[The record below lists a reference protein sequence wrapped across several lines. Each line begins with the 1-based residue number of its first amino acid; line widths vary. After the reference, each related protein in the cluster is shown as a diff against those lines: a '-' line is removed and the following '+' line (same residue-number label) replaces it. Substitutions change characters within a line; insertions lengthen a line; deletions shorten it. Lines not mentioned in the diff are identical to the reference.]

1 LRRAGVCHTQGAGRA
16 QARSK
21 GFQLVIRF
29 LHTSDWQLGMTRR
42 FLSEEA
48 QARYTQARFDA
59 IRTMGRIAKEKQCR
73 FMLVCGDSFESN
85 QVDRKTVARAIEA
98 LKEVA
103 VPVYLLP
110 GNHDPLNA
118 ASVYRSSTFMEKQPA
133 HVHIIENTEPV
144 QVGEGFE
151 LVGAPWLSK
160 RPNGNPIVDLLN
172 ALPAA
177 GSTKRICA
185 GHGVIDI
192 FTPDKEAQNVIAVS
206 RLEAAIS
213 EGKIHFVALGDRHSL
228 TKVGCGDGIWYSGTP
243 ESTDF
248 GEDHS
253 GFCQIVNMDG
263 GHVTT
268 EEVKIGQWSFIEE
281 MVDLNTEDDLE
292 SLRKKL
298 EDIPNKERSVVKL
311 DLKGSVTLSL
321 HGVFQ
326 SHSDMAKEVLAGTV
340 INEDKLLVI
349 PNDTDFTN
357 LGFSGFADATVKRLR
372 DTIDHGGAQGAVA
385 RDAFMLLLRLAQGA
399 A

>member
-1 LRRAGVCHTQGAGRA
+1 M
-16 QARSK
+16 
-21 GFQLVIRF
+21 IRF

-59 IRTMGRIAKEKQCR
+59 IRTMGRIAKEKQCQ
-73 FMLVCGDSFESN
+73 FILVCGDSFESN

-98 LKEVA
+98 LKEVS

-118 ASVYRSSTFMEKQPA
+118 ASVYRSSTFIEKKPA
-133 HVHIIENTEPV
+133 HVHIIEDTAPV

-151 LVGAPWLSK
+151 LVGAPWMSK

-172 ALPAA
+172 ALPPA
-177 GSTKRICA
+177 GSIKRICV
-185 GHGVIDI
+185 GHGIIDI
-192 FTPDKEAQNVIAVS
+192 FTPDKEAENVIEVS
-206 RLEAAIS
+206 KLEAAIS
-213 EGKIHFVALGDRHSL
+213 KGKIHFIALGDRHSL
-228 TKVGCGDGIWYSGTP
+228 TKVGSGDRIWYSGTP

-248 GEDHS
+248 CEDHS
-253 GFCQIVNMDG
+253 GFCQIVKMDG
-263 GHVTT
+263 DDVTT
-268 EEVKIGQWSFIEE
+268 EEVKIGQWRFIEE
-281 MVDLNTEDDLE
+281 LVDLNTEDDVE

-298 EDIPNKERSVVKL
+298 ENIPNRERSVVKL
-311 DLKGSVTLSL
+311 VLKGSLTLSL
-321 HGVFQ
+321 QGVLQ
-326 SHSDMAKEVLAGTV
+326 NHILAAKDVLAGSV
-340 INEDKLLVI
+340 INEDNLLVI

-372 DTIDHGGAQGAVA
+372 DKIDQGGLEGTVA
-385 RDAFMLLLRLAQGA
+385 RDAFMLLLRLSKEA

>member
-1 LRRAGVCHTQGAGRA
+1 
-16 QARSK
+16 
-21 GFQLVIRF
+21 VIRF

-59 IRTMGRIAKEKQCR
+59 IRTMGRIAKEKQCQ

-98 LKEVA
+98 LKEVS

-118 ASVYRSSTFMEKQPA
+118 ASVYCSSTFIEKKPA
-133 HVHIIENTEPV
+133 HVHIIENAAPV

-172 ALPAA
+172 ALPPA
-177 GSTKRICA
+177 GSIKRICV
-185 GHGVIDI
+185 GHGIIDI
-192 FTPDKEAQNVIAVS
+192 FTPDKEAENVIAIS
-206 RLEAAIS
+206 KLEAAIS
-213 EGKIHFVALGDRHSL
+213 EGKVHFIALGDRHSL
-228 TKVGCGDGIWYSGTP
+228 TKVGSGDRISYSGTP

-248 GEDHS
+248 REDHS
-253 GFCQIVNMDG
+253 GFCQIVNLDG
-263 GHVTT
+263 DHVTT

-281 MVDLNTEDDLE
+281 LLDLNTEDDVK

-298 EDIPNKERSVVKL
+298 EDIPNRERSVVKL
-311 DLKGSVTLSL
+311 VLKGSLTLSL
-321 HGVFQ
+321 HGVLQ
-326 SHSDMAKEVLAGTV
+326 THILAAKDVLAGSV
-340 INEDKLLVI
+340 INEDNLLVI
-349 PNDTDFTN
+349 PNDTDFTD

-372 DTIDHGGAQGAVA
+372 DKIDQGGPEGAVA
-385 RDAFMLLLRLAQGA
+385 RDAFMLLLRLSREA

>member
-1 LRRAGVCHTQGAGRA
+1 M
-16 QARSK
+16 
-21 GFQLVIRF
+21 IRF

-59 IRTMGRIAKEKQCR
+59 IRTMGRIAKEKQCQ
-73 FMLVCGDSFESN
+73 FILVCGDSFESN

-98 LKEVA
+98 LKEVS

-118 ASVYRSSTFMEKQPA
+118 ASVYRSSTFIEKKPA
-133 HVHIIENTEPV
+133 HVHIIEDTAPV

-151 LVGAPWLSK
+151 LVGAPWMSK

-172 ALPAA
+172 ALPPA
-177 GSTKRICA
+177 GSIKRICV
-185 GHGVIDI
+185 GHGIIDI
-192 FTPDKEAQNVIAVS
+192 FTPDKEAENVIEVS
-206 RLEAAIS
+206 KLEAAIS
-213 EGKIHFVALGDRHSL
+213 KGKIHFIALGDRHSL
-228 TKVGCGDGIWYSGTP
+228 TKVGSGDRIWYSGTP

-248 GEDHS
+248 CEDHS
-253 GFCQIVNMDG
+253 GFCQIVKMDG
-263 GHVTT
+263 DDVTT
-268 EEVKIGQWSFIEE
+268 EEVKIGQWRFIEE
-281 MVDLNTEDDLE
+281 LVDLNTEDDVE

-298 EDIPNKERSVVKL
+298 ENIPNRERAVVKL
-311 DLKGSVTLSL
+311 DLKGSLTLSL

-326 SHSDMAKEVLAGTV
+326 SHLLAAKDVLAGSV
-340 INEDKLLVI
+340 INEDNFLVI
-349 PNDTDFTN
+349 PNDTDFTD

-372 DTIDHGGAQGAVA
+372 DKIDQGGLEGTVA
-385 RDAFMLLLRLAQGA
+385 RDAFMLLLRLSKEA

>member
-1 LRRAGVCHTQGAGRA
+1 M
-16 QARSK
+16 
-21 GFQLVIRF
+21 IRF

-59 IRTMGRIAKEKQCR
+59 IRTMGRIAKEKQCQ

-98 LKEVA
+98 LKEVS

-110 GNHDPLNA
+110 SNHDPLNA
-118 ASVYRSSTFMEKQPA
+118 ASVYRSSTFIEKKPA
-133 HVHIIENTEPV
+133 HVHIIENAAPV

-172 ALPAA
+172 ALPPA
-177 GSTKRICA
+177 GSIKRICV
-185 GHGVIDI
+185 GHGIIDI
-192 FTPDKEAQNVIAVS
+192 FTPDKEAENVIAVS
-206 RLEAAIS
+206 KLEAAIS
-213 EGKIHFVALGDRHSL
+213 EGKVHFIALGDRHSL
-228 TKVGCGDGIWYSGTP
+228 TKVGSGDRIWYSGTP

-248 GEDHS
+248 REDHS
-253 GFCQIVNMDG
+253 GSCQIVNLDG
-263 GHVTT
+263 DHVTT

-281 MVDLNTEDDLE
+281 LMDLNTNDDVD

-298 EDIPNKERSVVKL
+298 EDIPNRERSVVKL
-311 DLKGSVTLSL
+311 VLKGSLTLSL
-321 HGVFQ
+321 HGVLQ
-326 SHSDMAKEVLAGTV
+326 NHILAAKDVLAGSV
-340 INEDKLLVI
+340 INEDDLHVI

-372 DTIDHGGAQGAVA
+372 DKIDQGGPEGTVA
-385 RDAFMLLLRLAQGA
+385 RDAFMLLLRLSKEA

>member
-1 LRRAGVCHTQGAGRA
+1 MM
-16 QARSK
+16 
-21 GFQLVIRF
+21 RF

-48 QARYTQARFDA
+48 QARYTQARSDA
-59 IRTMGRIAKEKQCR
+59 IRTMGRIAKEKQCQ

-98 LKEVA
+98 LKEVT

-118 ASVYRSSTFMEKQPA
+118 ASVYRSSTFIEKKPA
-133 HVHIIENTEPV
+133 HVHIIENTAPV

-151 LVGAPWLSK
+151 LAGAPWLSK

-172 ALPAA
+172 ALPPA
-177 GSTKRICA
+177 GSIKRICV
-185 GHGVIDI
+185 GHGIIDI
-192 FTPDKEAQNVIAVS
+192 FTPDKEAENVIAVS
-206 RLEAAIS
+206 KLEAAIS
-213 EGKIHFVALGDRHSL
+213 EGKVHFIALGDRHSL
-228 TKVGCGDGIWYSGTP
+228 TKAGSGDRIWYSGTP

-248 GEDHS
+248 REDHS
-253 GFCQIVNMDG
+253 GFCQIVTMDAD
-263 GHVTT
+263 HVTT

-281 MVDLNTEDDLE
+281 FVDLNTNDDVE

-298 EDIPNKERSVVKL
+298 EDIPNRERSVVQL
-311 DLKGSVTLSL
+311 VLKGSLTLSL
-321 HGVFQ
+321 HGVLQ
-326 SHSDMAKEVLAGTV
+326 NHILAARDVLAGSV
-340 INEDKLLVI
+340 INEDDLLVI

-372 DTIDHGGAQGAVA
+372 DKIDQGGPEGTVA
-385 RDAFMLLLRLAQGA
+385 RDAFMLLLRLSREA

>member
-1 LRRAGVCHTQGAGRA
+1 MIH
-16 QARSK
+16 
-21 GFQLVIRF
+21 F

-42 FLSEEA
+42 FLSEES

-59 IRTMGRIAKEKQCR
+59 IRTMGRIAKEKQCQ

-98 LKEVA
+98 LKEVS

-118 ASVYRSSTFMEKQPA
+118 ASVYRSSTFIEKKPA
-133 HVHIIENTEPV
+133 HVHIIENTAPV

-172 ALPAA
+172 TLPPA
-177 GSTKRICA
+177 GSIKRICV
-185 GHGVIDI
+185 GHGIIDI
-192 FTPDKEAQNVIAVS
+192 FTPDKEADNVIAVS
-206 RLEAAIS
+206 KLESSIS
-213 EGKIHFVALGDRHSL
+213 EGKVHFIALGDRHSL
-228 TKVGCGDGIWYSGTP
+228 TKVGSGNRIWYSGTP

-248 GEDHS
+248 SEDHS
-253 GFCQIVNMDG
+253 GFCQIVKMDG
-263 GHVTT
+263 ADVTT

-281 MVDLNTEDDLE
+281 LVDLNTAVDVEALQ
-292 SLRKKL
+292 KKL
-298 EDIPNKERSVVKL
+298 EDIPNRERSVVKL
-311 DLKGSVTLSL
+311 VLKGSLTLSL
-321 HGVFQ
+321 HGVLQ
-326 SHSDMAKEVLAGTV
+326 NHILAAKDVLAGSL
-340 INEDKLLVI
+340 INEEDLLVI

-372 DTIDHGGAQGAVA
+372 DKIDQGGPEGTVA
-385 RDAFMLLLRLAQGA
+385 RDAFMLLLRLSREA